1 MICRSCRER
10 HHGECRG
17 GSWCDCQHKAAP
29 ATPSGSPA
37 PSGPAG
43 ATPPGPSGERAQGA
57 EPPVNWK
64 RQG

>member
-1 MICRSCRER
+1 MICQSCRER
-10 HHGECRG
+10 HHAECRG

-29 ATPSGSPA
+29 ATPSG
-37 PSGPAG
+37 PSRPVQG
-43 ATPPGPSGERAQGA
+43 TPPEPSGERVQGA